1 MNTNKLI
8 TTLRESNMRITPQ
21 RLAIC
26 ELLGSTDQHPTAQQ
40 IYEELRPRFPSMS
53 LATVYNTLD
62 TLVQL
67 GAVNALGSAGDD
79 SVHYDADTG
88 PHINLACIS
97 CHRVIDL
104 PSDFVEDL
112 DREVEDHSGYDLL
125 GARILY
131 YGICP
136 DCKSKQTV
144 SKSL

>member
-1 MNTNKLI
+1 MNSSYLI
-8 TTLRESNMRITPQ
+8 TTLKEAGMRITPQ

-26 ELLGSTDQHPTAQQ
+26 SMLENTDQHPTAQQ
-40 IYEELRPRFPSMS
+40 IYELLRPQFPTMS

-62 TLVQL
+62 TLVQV
-67 GAVNALGSAGDD
+67 GAVNELGSAGDN
-79 SVHYDADTG
+79 SVHYDADVG

-104 PSDFVEDL
+104 PSQFVGDL
-112 DREVEDHSGYDLL
+112 DHEVEEHSGYKLL

-136 DCKSKQTV
+136 DCNH
-144 SKSL
+144 